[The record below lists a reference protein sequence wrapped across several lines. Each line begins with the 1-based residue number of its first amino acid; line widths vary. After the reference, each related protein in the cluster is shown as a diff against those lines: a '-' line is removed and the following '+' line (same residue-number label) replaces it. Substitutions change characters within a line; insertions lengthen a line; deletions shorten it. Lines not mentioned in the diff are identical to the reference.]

1 MSNVVQ
7 FVPRG
12 AYQRSEVS
20 TSHYEIPYE
29 TVEDLRDWLS
39 GTEKSFAV
47 RVCLI
52 WLYESHKNALPKC
65 MFPVDKWDEYTS
77 YRRETLGAGQIN

>member
-1 MSNVVQ
+1 MGNVIQ

-12 AYQRSEVS
+12 AYQRAEVS
-20 TSHYEIPYE
+20 ASHYEIPYE
-29 TVEDLRDWLS
+29 TVEDLRDWLT

-47 RVCLI
+47 QVCMI

-65 MFPVDKWDEYTS
+65 LFPVDKWDEYTS
-77 YRRETLGAGQIN
+77 YRRKAVGAG

>member
-1 MSNVVQ
+1 MSNVIQ

-12 AYQRSEVS
+12 AYQRAEVS
-20 TSHYEIPYE
+20 ASHYEIPYE
-29 TVEDLRDWLS
+29 TVEDLRDWLT

-47 RVCLI
+47 QVCMI

-65 MFPVDKWDEYTS
+65 LFPVDKWDEYTS
-77 YRRETLGAGQIN
+77 YRREVLGAGRIN